1 MAVKRLQTRH
11 SRNTVVIPATPSSF
25 QRMLESISS
34 KTAAIRA
41 KERHP
46 STGTSPQRRLGLG
59 LGLESTSS
67 KTHVISAKPT
77 SSQKDQRHSSECW
90 NPHPASLVPI
100 LIPPLP
106 RLLTK
111 LTLTIVLN
119 QRRRRQISRIT
130 RDPKGLHRHN
140 VAKIQTGQII

>member
-1 MAVKRLQTRH
+1 MERLQTRH
-11 SRNTVVIPATPSSF
+11 SRNTAVIPATPSSF

-59 LGLESTSS
+59 LESTSS

-90 NPHPASLVPI
+90 NPHPTSLIPI
-100 LIPPLP
+100 LIPALP

-130 RDPKGLHRHN
+130 RRPKSLHSHN
-140 VAKIQTGQII
+140 VTKIQTGQII